1 MSAVTVTLTGIC
13 SGGGHLTF
21 SVTGDATLT
30 EVLDLSMLTEPVSD
44 SEKDAFLKVIC
55 KLAKNG
61 RTLAQTRNLLQAGVS
76 VTV

>member
-1 MSAVTVTLTGIC
+1 MSAITVTLASIC

-21 SVTGDATLT
+21 NVTGDATLT
-30 EVLDLSMLTEPVSD
+30 QTLDLSNLTDPID
-44 SEKDAFLKVIC
+44 DAEKAAFLKVIC

-61 RTLAQTRNLLQAGVS
+61 RTLAQARTLLQAGVT